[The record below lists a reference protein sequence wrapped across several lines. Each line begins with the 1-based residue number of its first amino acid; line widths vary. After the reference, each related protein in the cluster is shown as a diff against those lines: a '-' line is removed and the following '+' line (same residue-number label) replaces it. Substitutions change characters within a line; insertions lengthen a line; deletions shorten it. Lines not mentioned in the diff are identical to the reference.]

1 MSLHIPAK
9 TYETLFRNS
18 DQIPGVFSWGSY
30 GSCKYGRG
38 CDYCDVIHQNTCN
51 KAIPE
56 LLAKHDLSPTQAFL
70 CTNNKFTV
78 VQLED
83 YPEYFV

>member
-9 TYETLFRNS
+9 TYAILFRNS
-18 DQIPGVFSWGSY
+18 DQIPGVYSWTY
-30 GSCKYGRG
+30 ESCHYGRG
-38 CDYCDVIHQNTCN
+38 CTHCDVLAKPSCDKVIS
-51 KAIPE
+51 K

-70 CTNNKFTV
+70 CVNGKFTV

>member
-18 DQIPGVFSWGSY
+18 DQIPGVFSWSTY
-30 GSCKYGRG
+30 GSCKYGQG
-38 CDYCDVIHQNTCN
+38 CDYCDILHQNRCSER
-51 KAIPE
+51 ILR
-56 LLAKHDLSPTQAFL
+56 LLVKHDLSPTQAFL
-70 CTNNKFTV
+70 CTNNKLTI

>member
-1 MSLHIPAK
+1 MSLHIPAE

-18 DQIPGVFSWGSY
+18 DQIPGVFSWSTNGD
-30 GSCKYGRG
+30 CRYGRG
-38 CDYCDVIHQNTCN
+38 CFSCDILHQNRCSER
-51 KAIPE
+51 ILR

-70 CTNNKFTV
+70 CTNNKFTI

>member
-1 MSLHIPAK
+1 MSLHIPAEA
-9 TYETLFRNS
+9 YETLFRNS
-18 DQIPGVFSWGSY
+18 DQIPCVFSWSTY
-30 GSCKYGRG
+30 GSCKYGQG
-38 CDYCDVIHQNTCN
+38 CSYCDILYQNKCSEL
-51 KAIPE
+51 ILR

>member
-18 DQIPGVFSWGSY
+18 DQIPGVFSWGPHT
-30 GSCKYGRG
+30 CKYGRG
-38 CDYCDVIHQNTCN
+38 CPYCDVIDKN
-51 KAIPE
+51 KCIKLIPE
-56 LLAKHDLSPTQAFL
+56 LLAKHDLFPTQAFL
-70 CTNNKFTV
+70 CVNGKFTV

>member
-9 TYETLFRNS
+9 TYETLFRDSN
-18 DQIPGVFSWGSY
+18 QTPGVFSWGTH
-30 GSCKYGRG
+30 GSCKYGQG
-38 CDYCDVIHQNTCN
+38 CDYCDILHQNRCSER
-51 KAIPE
+51 IFR
-56 LLAKHDLSPTQAFL
+56 LLTKHDLSPTQAFL